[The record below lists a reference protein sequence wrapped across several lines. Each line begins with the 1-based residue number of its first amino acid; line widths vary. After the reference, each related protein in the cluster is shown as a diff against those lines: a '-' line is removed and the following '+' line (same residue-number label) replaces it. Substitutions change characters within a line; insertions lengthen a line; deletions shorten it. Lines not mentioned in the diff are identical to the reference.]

1 MQNFDYFSGVPDRPY
16 NSPYETREID
26 LLVKNNSANFI
37 HNGEKQKGKAG
48 FMAFLICTLVIV
60 SFTGGLVV
68 GLKYGDKD
76 KPIIDEN
83 TQRRISNLKPKISSN
98 RGSST
103 LDSNKEPAN
112 SAQKSFPARDYPFA
126 IRIAGEFDKKT
137 TLNIAETLSE
147 KGYTVILSQV
157 DSSNKYRLFVG
168 PYKTQTEAFKILKM
182 LDANEDTKHLAT
194 MDVIRRS

>member
-16 NSPYETREID
+16 NSPYENREID
-26 LLVKNNSANFI
+26 LLVKNNSANFM
-37 HNGEKQKGKAG
+37 HNEDKQKRKAG
-48 FMAFLICTLVIV
+48 FLAFLLCTLVIV
-60 SFTGGLVV
+60 SFTGGLAV

-76 KPIIDEN
+76 KPIIDEA
-83 TQRRISNLKPKISSN
+83 TQHRISNIKAKVSSN

-103 LDSNKEPAN
+103 LDSNKEQTGKT
-112 SAQKSFPARDYPFA
+112 QKSYPASDYPFA

-194 MDVIRRS
+194 MNIIRRS